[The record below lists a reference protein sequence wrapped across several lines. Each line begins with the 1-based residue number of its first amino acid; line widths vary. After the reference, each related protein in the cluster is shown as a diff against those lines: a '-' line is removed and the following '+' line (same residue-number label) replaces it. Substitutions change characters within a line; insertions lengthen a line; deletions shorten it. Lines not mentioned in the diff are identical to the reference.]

1 MQLVERI
8 AIKPNNPLYTEFD
21 KLCFLSKNLYNSTL
35 YAVRQHYF
43 ATGGYLNYNA
53 VNKIFTDTNQQ
64 DYRALPAKV
73 AKMTQ
78 MLVDEAY
85 KSFFALLKLKNKGE
99 YDAPIGVPRYLHSI
113 KGRQVVYYTEQ
124 ALSKPKDGFI
134 KLYGTDIRISALGRD
149 VKFVRLVPVR
159 TKKMITLEIGY
170 EKGLP
175 EPVQSPCLAALD
187 LGINNLAAVIS
198 TSAAP
203 IIING
208 RPLKAINQFYNK
220 ELARVKSELS
230 NFEDDRGKPRTKSN
244 KTTRLHVKREN
255 KIMDY
260 MHKASRYVVNH
271 LVSIN
276 ASTLVVG
283 YNKGWKQDITLSKA
297 VKQTFI
303 QIPLR
308 KFVKLLEYKCALAG
322 IIVILREESY
332 TSKCSFFDNEP
343 VRKHKKYLGKRMH
356 RGLFRTAAGSI
367 VNADING
374 AANILKKELLKQE
387 AWNERIRLDLVEACS
402 KPLASAINL

>member
-1 MQLVERI
+1 VF
-8 AIKPNNPLYTEFD
+8 PEFD
-21 KLCFLSKNLYNSTL
+21 RLCFLSKNLYNSTL

-43 ATGGYLNYNA
+43 ATGEYLNYNA

-73 AKMTQ
+73 SKMTQ

-85 KSFFALLKLKNKGE
+85 KSFFELLKLKRKGE
-99 YDAPIGVPRYLHSI
+99 YDAPIGVPKYLHSI
-113 KGRQVVYYTEQ
+113 KGRQVVYYTQQ

-134 KLYGTDIRISALGRD
+134 KLYGTDISINALGRD
-149 VKFVRLVPVR
+149 VKFVRLVPMK
-159 TKKMITLEIGY
+159 TKMMIMLEIGY
-170 EKGLP
+170 EKELP
-175 EPVQSPCLAALD
+175 EAVQSSCYAALD

-198 TSAAP
+198 TNAAP
-203 IIING
+203 IIMNG
-208 RPLKAINQFYNK
+208 RPLKAINQYYNK
-220 ELARVKSELS
+220 ELAQAKSELS
-230 NFEDDRGKPRTKSN
+230 NFKDEKGKPRVKSN
-244 KTTRLHVKREN
+244 KTTRLHAKRED
-255 KIMDY
+255 KVMDY

-308 KFVKLLEYKCALAG
+308 KFVELLEYKCALAG
-322 IIVILREESY
+322 IAVILREESY
-332 TSKCSFFDNEP
+332 TSKCSFFDDEP
-343 VRKHKKYLGKRMH
+343 VCKHKVYLGKRTQ
-356 RGLFRTAAGSI
+356 RGLFRTAAGSY

-374 AANILKKELLKQE
+374 AANILKKELIKQE